1 MKLNRTY
8 GRTAPAAEALIRQIE
23 LRGSAS
29 IAKVEATVSTIL
41 ADVRLGGDE
50 ALIEYAGR
58 FDALKQEDGTILPL
72 RVTAA
77 EMQEAWDGLPG
88 ILQDAMQTAAANIRA
103 FAEAQRPEEW
113 TLHPEDGANAGL
125 VTGQI
130 VRPLGSVGCYVPGG
144 RYPLPS
150 TVLMT
155 VLPAEVA
162 GVKRIVVCSPHPAAE
177 TLAAAHLAA
186 QEYEGNFEF
195 FRIGGAQAIAALAFG
210 TATVARVEK
219 IVGPGN
225 LYVTAAKQMVAHDV
239 GIDMPAGPTEIGVY
253 SETGSAAGIAAD
265 LVAQAEHDP
274 EALPVFI
281 TSNEALAKAVMA
293 EVKLQSRFNE
303 IAKQSLEANG
313 AIFVTKTVTDA
324 RELTNRLAF
333 EHLSVDSVRDLD
345 WVENAGSVF
354 VGPHSPQSMGDYLS
368 GPNHVLPTGRAGRFR
383 GGLSVHDF
391 LKIITVQQYSR
402 RALAQLGPHA
412 IALAEAE
419 GLYGH
424 ANSIR
429 VKLGKP
435 TLQSGGKK

>member
-1 MKLNRTY
+1 M
-8 GRTAPAAEALIRQIE
+8 
-23 LRGSAS
+23 
-29 IAKVEATVSTIL
+29 
-41 ADVRLGGDE
+41 
-50 ALIEYAGR
+50 EYAGR

-72 RVTAA
+72 RVTPA
-77 EMQEAWDGLPG
+77 EMQAAWEQTPG
-88 ILQDAMQTAAANIRA
+88 YLKQAMETARDNIRA

-113 TLHPEDGANAGL
+113 TLHPEDGSNAGL

-130 VRPLGSVGCYVPGG
+130 VRALGSVGCYVPGG

-150 TVLMT
+150 TVFMT
-155 VLPAEVA
+155 TIPAQVA
-162 GVKRIVVCSPHPAAE
+162 GVPRIAVCSPHPAPE

-186 QEYEGNFEF
+186 QGYDGSFEF
-195 FRIGGAQAIAALAFG
+195 YRVGGAQAVAALAFG
-210 TATVARVEK
+210 TETVARVEK

-239 GIDMPAGPTEIGVY
+239 GIDMPAGPTEIGVF

-281 TSNEALAKAVMA
+281 TSNEALAKSVLA
-293 EVKLQSRFNE
+293 EVKLQSRSNP
-303 IAKQSLEANG
+303 IAKESLAANG
-313 AIFVTKTVTDA
+313 AIFVTRMVADA
-324 RELTNRLAF
+324 RILTNRLAF
-333 EHLSVDSVRDLD
+333 EHLSVDSLRDLD

-354 VGPHSPQSMGDYLS
+354 VGPYSPQSMGDYLS

-391 LKIITVQQYSR
+391 LKIITVQQYAR
-402 RALAQLGPHA
+402 RALVQLGPHA

-435 TLQSGGKK
+435 NLQAGGKQ